1 MAVPRT
7 VALLRC
13 SAHLAQYLNCNLVLI
28 PRFAKTA
35 CRNAIS
41 APVSSYSFL
50 RLRVLCAFLGSA
62 FCQCGRRPPDRL
74 RLLSLPL
81 HLQCNP
87 REGNSAPCI
96 LWQPSICTVI
106 SFRQR
111 PAADVERLA
120 RRSRLAERPVSPSR
134 ILRSSPALARWEF
147 LR

>member
-7 VALLRC
+7 VPSLRC
-13 SAHLAQYLNCNLVLI
+13 PAYLSQYSSCNQFLI
-28 PRFAKTA
+28 PRFAKDALSKCDKRT
-35 CRNAIS
+35 C
-41 APVSSYSFL
+41 VGLQLFL
-50 RLRVLCAFLGSA
+50 IRVLCAFLGSA
-62 FCQCGRRPPDRL
+62 FCQCGRPPDRL
-74 RLLSLPL
+74 RLPSLPF

-87 REGNSAPCI
+87 RERNCT

-111 PAADVERLA
+111 PAADVDRLA
-120 RRSRLAERPVSPSR
+120 LRSRLAERPVSPSR